1 MNTQLIECAVQIFSG
16 LIVLIPLIVKLVQ
29 YVEKAS
35 KEKNWNK
42 LLSLTIDLMQE
53 AEIKFSEGADKKQWV
68 IAMIKASAES
78 INYDIDV
85 EEISK
90 MIDDLC
96 SMTKVVNPPDT
107 HQ

>member
-16 LIVLIPLIVKLVQ
+16 LIVLIPLVVKLVQ

-42 LLSLTIDLMQE
+42 LLALTIDLMQE

-107 HQ
+107 Q